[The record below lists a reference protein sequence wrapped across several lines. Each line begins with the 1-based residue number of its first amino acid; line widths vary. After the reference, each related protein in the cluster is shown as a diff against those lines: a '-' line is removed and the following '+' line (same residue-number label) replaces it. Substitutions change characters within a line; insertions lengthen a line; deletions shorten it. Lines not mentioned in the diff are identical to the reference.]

1 MAIYADKKN
10 GTHTGRW
17 RVELQRGKERY
28 RKRWDSHADAVADE
42 KAVLALWGTG
52 EALPAPG
59 QAPGAPEVH
68 TLASVIPLAKGNLWD
83 GQDTEELCFQRM
95 EIIADLLGRNTRLDE
110 IDTHVIDQLIRKLRA
125 AGKSDGT
132 INRYMSHLHKFLQW
146 ARKRK
151 YRTLVVDGDGGIEF
165 SWKKESKGRIRW
177 VTLEE
182 EQALKD
188 FLLSRDHER
197 AGAAKHVWDVIQIA
211 LETGCRRDEILTAK
225 LDQLN
230 GQNLTLW
237 ETKTEAHRTIPLSPH
252 VRNLLVQL
260 IKSGN
265 MPTRRS
271 LRTWWE
277 KARVHMGLANDPDF
291 VFHACRHTCASRM
304 VDADVN
310 IFVIQEWMGHKVI
323 ETTRRYAHV
332 KPQKLEDA
340 LRKVGDHL
348 KLVAENPSISALS
361 RSPHSLPTPG
371 GYEEIDEAA

>member
-1 MAIYADKKN
+1 MAIYPDKKN
-10 GTHTGRW
+10 GQLNGRW

-42 KAVLALWGTG
+42 QAVLASWDRG

-68 TLASVIPLAKGNLWD
+68 TIGSTIELARGILWD
-83 GQDTEELCFQRM
+83 GADTEELCYQRL
-95 EIIADLLGRNTRLDE
+95 EIVSELLGKDTRLDA
-110 IDTHVIDQLIRKLRA
+110 IDTQMVDRLAKKLKDTGR
-125 AGKSDGT
+125 STGT
-132 INRYMSHLHKFLQW
+132 INRYLSHLHVFLKFC
-146 ARKRK
+146 KERK
-151 YRTLVVDGDGGIEF
+151 YRTLPVDGEEGIKF
-165 SWKKESKGRIRW
+165 AWKKAKKGRIRW

-182 EQALKD
+182 EQALKAY
-188 FLLSRDHER
+188 LLGREHEK
-197 AGAAKHVWDVIQIA
+197 AEQAKHVWDVIQIA

-230 GQNLTLW
+230 GHNLTLW

-252 VRNLLVQL
+252 VRKLLVNL

-265 MPTRRS
+265 MPSRRG

-277 KARVHMGLANDPDF
+277 KARVHMGLDKDPDF

-348 KLVAENPSISALS
+348 KLVAENPSISALH
-361 RSPHSLPTPG
+361 RAPHQLPTDG
-371 GYEEIDEAA
+371 EFDEFEEAA